1 MTAEADGGAH
11 HAPLHWRGMPAQ
23 AREALEKAL
32 ERINEQLHD
41 PIHRAWERLLPVIRQ
56 DGQSLQDFA
65 AGTPDEA
72 ALRDVQYRY
81 LLATETETPGL
92 ATPELHDEMRYAALL
107 LSALGIS
114 NVPELIL
121 ERHAPP
127 HQSFPESFAEELA
140 LVLHLRDALGQLL
153 KSIHEGHAKPLFRHD
168 ERVGALAL
176 GLILDSGV
184 LSLDELRAAI
194 TTAQSEPIRVIRN
207 TYYFYFRM
215 AEAQGVVQEYRRPI
229 LTPLSVALIHGLG
242 AHADNETL
250 TDIKRAIRAIGRRLG
265 FRGKQPLGV
274 MAILRGAAARM
285 RLQET
290 VPQFVVDYA
299 ERRLPSHSTRE
310 PVWRRL
316 MEVAPWPDGWLPE
329 DATTRTKLAHADQ
342 TAGAPKPKLALTGSE
357 RGTVNQVRRILES
370 ALDSADNLDAVMA
383 LREEVRQTP
392 DARPALIPL
401 MDWLVALHKE
411 RGSHGKVRR
420 PHTIRNEWQALAS
433 RLILICGDRP
443 IESLEPSD
451 WESITEQVVDE
462 ALSPKHR
469 GSILYALHAFLTW
482 LHTDRHL
489 GPLPVAI
496 DYGRAAS
503 NVNATIIS
511 RKELRFAIS
520 ALDDGPLNAERPEDR
535 QLQMRVLAMGYRL
548 GARKREM
555 LGLLPE
561 EIHPGARPS
570 IELRD
575 NALRRLKTVS
585 SERRSPL
592 GLMQEAFVDQRIL
605 PLLQTAEADRSL
617 LAPTMTDQ
625 SVDTVMRKLSEK
637 LRTATDDDHASL
649 HALRHSAATW
659 SVLSLH
665 ASDLALARFVD
676 EWPFVQHAV
685 DYEPTARPQLLG
697 NRGTLHSL
705 HAVRG
710 LLGHR
715 NESMTVLHYIHFLDL
730 MRYAAVTLMQ
740 PASELTVL
748 LGAAGLTR
756 FASAVRM
763 TQKDPLDP
771 AGVLQILETHRPG
784 RVKRHDVPITYT
796 DDQTM
801 GQRIQHSSVLRTW
814 MTETEQPESRSLEQQ
829 VVDLIND
836 RCILGPQKKLA
847 RIDEIRPTARAELAM
862 ALGISESV
870 ADPDVACHDNRAL
883 AGRLLEQHYRRGGGK
898 YSFAVDEAP
907 LIIDW
912 LEHVGAKAHFQVR
925 VETETSRKEA
935 NGKSKRRFLS
945 HRDLETALATGA
957 KRVLLVPVWKRAG
970 KRESM
975 PHQAFVWAIAKIAS
989 R

>member
-1 MTAEADGGAH
+1 MTGETDGGAQYT
-11 HAPLHWRGMPAQ
+11 PLNWRGMPAQ
-23 AREALEKAL
+23 AREALEDAL
-32 ERINEQLHD
+32 ERIDEQLQE

-56 DGQSLQDFA
+56 DGQSVQDFA
-65 AGTPDEA
+65 AGKPDET
-72 ALRDVQYRY
+72 ALRDLQYRY
-81 LLATETETPGL
+81 LLATEAEAPGL
-92 ATPELHDEMRYAALL
+92 TNPELHDEMRYAGLL
-107 LSALGIS
+107 LSALGIRDI
-114 NVPELIL
+114 PELIL

-127 HQSFPESFAEELA
+127 HQSFPESFAAELE
-140 LVLHLRDALGQLL
+140 LIQNLRGDLNRLL
-153 KSIHEGHAKPLFRHD
+153 NSIHEGHAKPLQRHD

-184 LSLDELRAAI
+184 LSRDELRGAI
-194 TTAQSEPIRVIRN
+194 ATAQSEPIRAIRN

-215 AEAQGVVQEYRRPI
+215 AEAQGVVQEYRRLI
-229 LTPLSVALIHGLG
+229 LTPISVALIHGLG
-242 AHADNETL
+242 TDQGQEPL
-250 TDIKRAIRAIGRRLG
+250 TDIKQAILAIGRRLG
-265 FRGKQPLGV
+265 FRGKKRLGV

-290 VPQFVVDYA
+290 IPQFVADYA
-299 ERRLPSHSTRE
+299 ERNLPSHSTRE
-310 PVWRRL
+310 AVWRRL
-316 MEVAPWPDGWLPE
+316 MEVEPWPDGWLPE
-329 DATTRTKLAHADQ
+329 KATTRTNLAHADQ
-342 TAGAPKPKLALTGSE
+342 AAAAPKPKPTLTGGE

-370 ALDSADNLDAVMA
+370 ALDSADNLNAVLA
-383 LREEVRQTP
+383 LREEVKQMP
-392 DARPALIPL
+392 DTRPALIPL

-411 RGSHGKVRR
+411 RGSHGKLRR

-443 IESLEPSD
+443 IESLEPGD
-451 WESITEQVVDE
+451 WESITERIVDE
-462 ALSPKHR
+462 ELTPKHR

-482 LHTDRHL
+482 LHNERNL

-511 RKELRFAIS
+511 RKELRFVIS
-520 ALDDGPLNAERPEDR
+520 ALADGPLNAEQPEER
-535 QLQMRVLAMGYRL
+535 RFQMRILAMGYRL

-575 NALRRLKTVS
+575 NVLRRLKTVS

-592 GLMQEAFVDQRIL
+592 GLVQKSFVDQSLL
-605 PLLQTAEADRSL
+605 PLLQTAETDRSL
-617 LAPTMTDQ
+617 LAPKMTDQ
-625 SVDTVMRKLSEK
+625 SIDTVLRKLSEK

-659 SVLSLH
+659 GVLSLH
-665 ASDLALARFVD
+665 ASDLDLGRFTS
-676 EWPFVQHAV
+676 EWPFVQQAI
-685 DYEPTARPQLLG
+685 DYESTIRSQLLG
-697 NRGTLHSL
+697 NRGTQHSL

-715 NESMTVLHYIHFLDL
+715 NESMSALHYIHCLDL
-730 MRYAAVTLMQ
+730 MRYAAVTLME
-740 PASELTVL
+740 PASDPTVL

-756 FASAVRM
+756 YASAVRK
-763 TQKDPLDP
+763 TRKNSLDP
-771 AGVLQILETHRPG
+771 PGVLHLLESQRPEG
-784 RVKRHDVPITYT
+784 IKRHDTPITYT

-801 GQRIQHSSVLRTW
+801 GQRIQHSNVLRTW
-814 MTETEQPESRSLEQQ
+814 MTDTNQPESRAREQQ

-836 RCILGPQKKLA
+836 RCILGPKKKLA
-847 RIDEIRPTARAELAM
+847 RLDDIRPTARAELAM

-870 ADPDVACHDNRAL
+870 TNTAL
-883 AGRLLEQHYRRGGGK
+883 ARYNHRKLASRLLEQHYRRGGGK

-907 LIIDW
+907 VICEW
-912 LEHVGAKAHFQVR
+912 LVEIGSKAHFLVR
-925 VETETSRKEA
+925 VETETSRKA
-935 NGKSKRRFLS
+935 ADGKSKRRFLE
-945 HRDLETALATGA
+945 HRNLQAALATGA

-975 PHQAFVWAIAKIAS
+975 PHQAFVWAITKIAS
-989 R
+989 K